1 MDYKQGNEEVMELKL
16 NKPTKQKIQ
25 ENLCFSSAASE
36 EGECLVVPVYCSKN
50 MSSLARQRGRV
61 ELIRVYGLVLSNLWS
76 DYHGYIGC

>member
-16 NKPTKQKIQ
+16 NKPTKQK
-25 ENLCFSSAASE
+25 NLCFRGKKQVRSDKGSVWLFLYTAVRK
-36 EGECLVVPVYCSKN
+36 GLV
-50 MSSLARQRGRV
+50 RV